1 MNAGRVLVPLA
12 PGFEEIEAVTII
24 DLLRR
29 ADIEVVCASLGDRR
43 VTGSHGIT
51 IEADTT
57 LDAARASDIE
67 FAMIVL
73 PGGMPGARHLRD
85 DARVQDLVR
94 TAVAAGRYA
103 AAICAAPMA
112 LAAAGL
118 LAQRRATSFPGFL
131 DPDAVAGLELVD
143 APVVVDGPIITSRG
157 PGTAM
162 EFALVLVA
170 TLAGSARRA
179 EIESRL
185 QKIRI
190 S

>member
-1 MNAGRVLVPLA
+1 
-12 PGFEEIEAVTII
+12 
-24 DLLRR
+24 
-29 ADIEVVCASLGDRR
+29 
-43 VTGSHGIT
+43 
-51 IEADTT
+51 
-57 LDAARASDIE
+57 
-67 FAMIVL
+67 
-73 PGGMPGARHLRD
+73 
-85 DARVQDLVR
+85 
-94 TAVAAGRYA
+94 
-103 AAICAAPMA
+103 
-112 LAAAGL
+112 L